1 LCDSSKQEEKL
12 LDETYLVN
20 TSPTNIKKKVGE
32 TKGAKITCL
41 IAIHRGFLIFHG
53 KIKHF
58 TAYNIRKRG

>member
-1 LCDSSKQEEKL
+1 M